1 MERHEF
7 RMDTRGV
14 DRHNVS
20 RRVKV
25 LLGISLFLTGF
36 GALGG
41 TMSIVSRIR
50 EEAWKE
56 IGMVSFCWNLV
67 FVLILADSS
76 FNDIF
81 RSAITRS
88 SLNIIAIS
96 EPPYKISSSSFCSLN
111 PSWIRLPRMTR
122 RIPGTRI
129 APSISTKF
137 P

>member
-50 EEAWKE
+50 KKHGKRWE
-56 IGMVSFCWNLV
+56 
-67 FVLILADSS
+67 
-76 FNDIF
+76 
-81 RSAITRS
+81 R
-88 SLNIIAIS
+88 
-96 EPPYKISSSSFCSLN
+96 
-111 PSWIRLPRMTR
+111 
-122 RIPGTRI
+122 
-129 APSISTKF
+129 
-137 P
+137 

>member
-56 IGMVSFCWNLV
+56 YPFAGIWFLCL
-67 FVLILADSS
+67 F
-76 FNDIF
+76 
-81 RSAITRS
+81 
-88 SLNIIAIS
+88 
-96 EPPYKISSSSFCSLN
+96 SSSV
-111 PSWIRLPRMTR
+111 WW
-122 RIPGTRI
+122 G
-129 APSISTKF
+129 
-137 P
+137 

>member
-50 EEAWKE
+50 EEAWE
-56 IGMVSFCWNLV
+56 EMGAGSLLLECTFCTHSHHQSGGADPDCVRAGRRKGV
-67 FVLILADSS
+67 FQDAD
-76 FNDIF
+76 
-81 RSAITRS
+81 
-88 SLNIIAIS
+88 
-96 EPPYKISSSSFCSLN
+96 
-111 PSWIRLPRMTR
+111 RLCMADR
-122 RIPGTRI
+122 GGNNSGFGGDSK
-129 APSISTKF
+129 AP
-137 P
+137 

>member
-41 TMSIVSRIR
+41 TMMIVFQIR
-50 EEAWKE
+50 EKMWKE
-56 IGMVSFCWNLV
+56 IGRN
-67 FVLILADSS
+67 FVRRLRDGNYIEAGPGDGG
-76 FNDIF
+76 
-81 RSAITRS
+81 
-88 SLNIIAIS
+88 S
-96 EPPYKISSSSFCSLN
+96 ENVIE
-111 PSWIRLPRMTR
+111 
-122 RIPGTRI
+122 
-129 APSISTKF
+129 
-137 P
+137 